1 MAEEKIKLIWDFR
14 GADAEGTAIHHQ
26 KHLDEFAKRELLLIY
41 ETGVVQLADMH
52 YIAYITVEK
61 DKMIAVRNALVPH
74 RGELA

>member
-1 MAEEKIKLIWDFR
+1 MSQEKIKLIWDFR
-14 GADAEGTAIHHQ
+14 SRDAEGTARHHQ

-41 ETGVVQLADMH
+41 DTGVEQLTEDH

-61 DKMIAVRNALVPH
+61 EKMIAVRDALIPH